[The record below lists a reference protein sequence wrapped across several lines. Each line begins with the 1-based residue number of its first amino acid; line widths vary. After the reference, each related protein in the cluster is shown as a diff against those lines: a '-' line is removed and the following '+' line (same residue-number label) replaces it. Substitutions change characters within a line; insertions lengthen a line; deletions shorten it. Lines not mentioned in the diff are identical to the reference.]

1 MAGMMQAFVNRP
13 IMATA
18 VNLVLLIV
26 GLVAFNRLEL
36 RHQPN
41 VAMNEITVTTT
52 YPGGSSA
59 IVEQR
64 ITKPLEDVLSGLDGI
79 KSMTSVSEDGESSIH
94 IKFRAGIDNHK
105 ALSQVR
111 DRVFSSVHLLPE
123 SVKRPIVSEEAEY
136 ASTLL
141 YIAFKDT
148 SRGIANLTD
157 YVRRNVEERLRL
169 VEGVSSFFR
178 FGDKIYTVS
187 VQLEPAQL
195 AEFQVTATDVINA
208 LKHARAFASG
218 GEIETVLGKRTVIL
232 SSLLNSPR
240 DFENITVAVRPDRR
254 VSVGDV
260 ATVRIIEKVTDYKV
274 RVDGQNIVVLGVN
287 AKPQANPL
295 KVAEN
300 VTAFLNDLKKTMP
313 SSIDASII
321 FDVTQPFQRS
331 VTEIQHT
338 IWEAI
343 FLVGVIVTVA
353 LASFRA
359 ALLPIVTIPLCLVGS
374 FALMWIF
381 GFSINP
387 ITLLALVLAVG
398 LVVDDAIVVVE
409 NIHQHMEA
417 GLSAIQAARKSM
429 KEISFA
435 IVVMTITLAA
445 VYLPLAFQAD
455 ESAVMFKEFAWTLAG
470 SVLISGFVALTL
482 TPALSG
488 KFLKP
493 DHTGGYW
500 QYLHQR
506 YHAGL
511 SRALRNPW
519 KVVSLG
525 VIVALLGV
533 WGFLSLAPDLKPAE
547 DEDYLYGYINY
558 KNAVPDALKND
569 WMEKIEATLQK
580 EVPERKHVIN
590 FQTQKNMFFIMT
602 LKPREERKRGAEAI
616 ANRLKVPLAAIVGP
630 MVGIAFG
637 NNSAM
642 GEDPL
647 KVIIQ
652 FSGDTEALLNNVNH
666 MMDAIRQAGFDQVE
680 SEQGMETVRL
690 KVVIDR
696 TLANELG
703 VRLEAIENTL
713 YTFLSGVKAADFTF
727 NGFDYDVL
735 VRADVQSRTEL
746 EHLNRYFVVGGEGQ
760 WIPLGS
766 LVSVK
771 EVLEPAQ
778 IKHFDRTRGAAIKVG
793 TKPGLSLG
801 ETMQQLEPII
811 KENLPQDARYRFGG
825 KAEKYKEA
833 REAMWLTYGL
843 SLLFIYLVLTALF
856 ESFMHPF
863 IVLLTVPL
871 SITGAVWAIHAIGG
885 TNNIYTSIG
894 LVTLIGLITKHGIL
908 LVDFAN
914 RQREAGKPLIEA
926 VLKSAESRL
935 RPVLM
940 TTFAMVFGAIPLV
953 FSEGAGAVAR
963 AHIGWVII
971 GGMLTGT
978 ALSLFV
984 IPVVYSLLV
993 GRTSLHPHP
1002 GPPPRREGRELKEC

>member
-18 VNLVLLIV
+18 VNLVLLVV

-41 VAMNEITVTTT
+41 VAVNSVRVYTD

-64 ITKPLEDVLSGLDGI
+64 ITKPLEDALSGLDGI
-79 KSMTSVSEDGESSIH
+79 KSMSSVSEDGKSTIH
-94 IKFRAGIDNHK
+94 VKFKPGIDNHK
-105 ALSQVR
+105 ALSEVR

-123 SVKRPIVSEEAEY
+123 AVKRPMVDEEYENTQA
-136 ASTLL
+136 LL
-141 YIAFKDT
+141 YLSFKDD
-148 SRGIANLTD
+148 SRSIAALTD

-178 FGDKIYTVS
+178 FGDKVYTVS
-187 VQLEPAQL
+187 VQLDPAQL
-195 AEFQVTATDVINA
+195 AEFEVTVTDVINA
-208 LKHARAFASG
+208 LKHAKAFASG
-218 GEIETVLGKRTVIL
+218 GEIETLFGKRTVIL
-232 SSLLNSPR
+232 SSLLNSPK
-240 DFENITVAVRPDRR
+240 DFEDITVFANRERN
-254 VSVGDV
+254 VSLGDI
-260 ATVRIIEKVTDYKV
+260 ATISIVEKPTDYKV
-274 RVDGQNIVVLGVN
+274 LVDGQHIVVLGVN

-295 KVAEN
+295 EVATR
-300 VTAFLNDLKKTMP
+300 VKTFLKDLQQTMP
-313 SSIDASII
+313 SSMTAEVIY
-321 FDVTQPFQRS
+321 DVTQPFQRS
-331 VTEIQHT
+331 VVEIQHT

-343 FLVGVIVTVA
+343 FLVGIIVTVA
-353 LASFRA
+353 LASVRA
-359 ALLPIVTIPLCLVGS
+359 AILPIITIPLCLVGS
-374 FALMWIF
+374 FALIWAL

-387 ITLLALVLAVG
+387 VTLLALVLAVG

-409 NIHQHMEA
+409 NIHRHMET

-445 VYLPLAFQAD
+445 VYLPVAFQAD
-455 ESAVMFKEFAWTLAG
+455 DSAVMFKEFAWTLAG
-470 SVLISGFVALTL
+470 SVIISGFVALTL

-488 KFLKP
+488 KFLKH
-493 DHTGGYW
+493 DHSGRYW
-500 QYLHQR
+500 KYMHDR
-506 YHAGL
+506 YHIL
-511 SRALRNPW
+511 LNIALRNRL

-525 VIVALLGV
+525 VLVAILGV
-533 WGFLSLAPDLKPAE
+533 WGFLSLPQDLKPAE
-547 DEDYLYGYINY
+547 DEDYLFGYVLH
-558 KNAVPDALKND
+558 KNEVPDVLKKD
-569 WMEKIEATLQK
+569 WFDQINTVVQK
-580 EVPERKHVIN
+580 EVPEQKHMLN
-590 FQTQKNMFFIMT
+590 FQTGNNMFFLIT
-602 LKPREERKRGAEAI
+602 LQPSKDRKASAETI
-616 ANRLKVPLAAIVGP
+616 ATRLKAPLSRIVGP
-630 MVGIAFG
+630 MVGVNFG
-637 NNSAM
+637 NSGGGM

-647 KVIIQ
+647 KIIIQ
-652 FSGDTEALLNNVNH
+652 YTGETQALLKIIQE
-666 MMDAIRQAGFDQVE
+666 MMDAIREAGFDQVE
-680 SEQGMETVRL
+680 SEQSMETVRL
-690 KVVIDR
+690 KVVIDS

-703 VRLEAIENTL
+703 VRPEAIENTL
-713 YTFLSGVKAADFTF
+713 YTFLSGVKATDFTF
-727 NGFDYDVL
+727 NGFDYDVI
-735 VRADVQSRTEL
+735 VRADLQARTEL
-746 EHLNRYFVVGGEGQ
+746 DHLNRYFVVGGEGQ

-771 EVLEPAQ
+771 EILEPAQ
-778 IKHFDRTRGAAIKVG
+778 IKHFERTRGGSIKVG
-793 TKPGLSLG
+793 TKPNTSLG
-801 ETMQQLEPII
+801 ESMKILEPII
-811 KENLPQDARYRFGG
+811 KKHLPDGAQYRLGG
-825 KAEKYKEA
+825 KAEKYQEA

-885 TNNIYTSIG
+885 TNNIYTTIG

-914 RQREAGKPLIEA
+914 RQREKGKPIIEA
-926 VLKSAESRL
+926 VLDSAEARL

-953 FSEGAGAVAR
+953 FSVGAGAVAR
-963 AHIGWVII
+963 IHIGWVII

-993 GRTSLHPHP
+993 GRGHDKQLNTLNV
-1002 GPPPRREGRELKEC
+1002 E